1 MIPDLYTEFQFKTSR
16 SGGKGG
22 QHVNKTESKV
32 ELIFHVNNSELLTD
46 DQKTILLE
54 RWTNKMDSEGYFH
67 LTEEG
72 DRSQIKNKEE
82 LIRKFYALLKSALR
96 PVKKRKTTKVPKAV
110 KAKRREDKS
119 RRSDIKAN
127 RQKPKL

>member
-32 ELIFHVNNSELLTD
+32 ELIFHVNNSELLTE

-110 KAKRREDKS
+110 KAKRREDKN

>member
-32 ELIFHVNNSELLTD
+32 ELIFHVNNSELLTE